1 MFCRYRLE
9 PWHYLQLW
17 AGRSLIPSAA
27 VAASRNSG
35 SPGLKD
41 HQLQNEL
48 PVRGGSARPPGVYK
62 TNPSGGHRRLL
73 REPGL
78 AERLELQEQLE
89 IDVEVLRDRLL
100 AVGGMGRFA
109 DLMLAKGSEC
119 AFGELDFDHPVG
131 SDRGDVFRDEF
142 AMRLGIV
149 FRREG
154 GLSGAELL
162 PP

>member
-1 MFCRYRLE
+1 M
-9 PWHYLQLW
+9 
-17 AGRSLIPSAA
+17 
-27 VAASRNSG
+27 
-35 SPGLKD
+35 
-41 HQLQNEL
+41 
-48 PVRGGSARPPGVYK
+48 
-62 TNPSGGHRRLL
+62 
-73 REPGL
+73 
-78 AERLELQEQLE
+78 QEQLE

-131 SDRGDVFRDEF
+131 SDRGDVFRDES